1 MFLQK
6 CLPNSVLIM
15 SYKLPCLSKKAVI
28 PRITGLPTFKYE
40 DMEEIGVIGHGSF
53 GVVLKVK
60 HLAPMVVI
68 KKLSD
73 SEEID
78 DQKEFVKEARML
90 FTIQHNSIVSFKA
103 FCQRPYAIM
112 LEYVHF
118 DFSVFSNCD
127 KKVHSLQEFLA
138 FVDTQQVLENFN
150 ECGIIT
156 RIAKDVASG
165 LCYLHRNGIVHRDLK
180 TSNVLVS
187 NQHYSNITSKE
198 PSL

>member
-1 MFLQK
+1 M
-6 CLPNSVLIM
+6 
-15 SYKLPCLSKKAVI
+15 KAVI